1 MQNTNHN
8 EYLNHIDE
16 SEIAGYQIMR
26 STADRNLFNV
36 FSVDSKGELLACV
49 EVDLSF
55 EKASALVEVVNQEHF
70 PVVPSPT
77 ELVEVE
83 IANQKRIF
91 KVSKD

>member
-8 EYLNHIDE
+8 EYLNPIDE

-55 EKASALVEVVNQEHF
+55 EKASALVEVVNKEYY
-70 PVVPSPT
+70 PYVPSPT
-77 ELVEVE
+77 ELAFVDVGGV
-83 IANQKRIF
+83 K
-91 KVSKD
+91 KVYNITAK